1 MPRLQNRQI
10 YKGGSKVTPK
20 MLAKQIA
27 KIASDHKADD
37 IMVLDLRKLTSFTD
51 YFIISSGSSDRQVQ
65 AIAMAIRSGIKEKGR
80 TPLSDEGVQGGRW
93 ALLDYGDVVTHVF
106 YQEEREYYQLESLWH
121 DAPRIEFKGITGSA

>member
-1 MPRLQNRQI
+1 M
-10 YKGGSKVTPK
+10 TPK

-27 KIASDHKADD
+27 KIANDHKAHD

-65 AIAMAIRSGIKEKGR
+65 AIAMAIRAGIKDKDKGR
-80 TPLSDEGVQGGRW
+80 MPLSDEGVQGGRW

-121 DAPRIEFKGITGSA
+121 DAPRVEIKGVTDSEQ